1 MIREARKEDAEK
13 IIELFKIILQDMELP
28 ILEIVSWQELKPALV
43 YAAKKKTTRHSYANA
58 IVKEIDGEIA
68 GFCFSYDG
76 GLSDEVYEPL
86 ENSLKKYNLPLF
98 ETYKDEETF
107 EGEWYL
113 DSLVTKPSF
122 RGRGIGKELMQATY
136 QKALDAELSVIG
148 LNVDHDNPKA
158 RKLYEKQGFRK
169 TGEVILA
176 DHHYDHMQKVIT
188 E

>member
-1 MIREARKEDAEK
+1 MIREARKEDAEE
-13 IIELFKIILQDMELP
+13 IVELFKIILTDMELP
-28 ILEIVSWQELKPALV
+28 ILEKVSWEALRPALV
-43 YAAKKKTTRHSYANA
+43 DAVKQDKMRQGYRNA
-58 IVKEIDGEIA
+58 IVKEIEGEIA